1 MKLVR
6 AILCPALALTALL
19 VGCANPGSGPD
30 GGPYDEKP
38 PQIVNISPALGETSV
53 KKAKKIVLE
62 FDENIKIEN
71 AAENVVISPPQIETP
86 EIKTNSKRISI
97 ELMDTLRPNTT
108 YTIDFSDAI
117 QDATEGNPLGNFTY
131 SFSTG
136 ETLDTME
143 VSGYVLAAENL
154 EPVQGILVGLY
165 AERDDS
171 VFRTKPLER
180 VGRTNSAGHFSIK
193 GIAPG
198 SYRIYAL
205 KDMDGDFKWT
215 EGEMLAF
222 SDQIIEPSG
231 FPDVRYDTVW
241 RDTIQY
247 DSIRTI
253 HYTHFLPDD
262 IILRAYS
269 EVKTTHALLKTVR
282 EEPNRF
288 TAYFTAP
295 NTQAPTIA
303 LPGGAKADFLEVR
316 NATLDTITYWTND
329 STIIKNDSLTILYTY
344 EYTNDSTGV
353 NSLRTDTLELR
364 PRLTFARQAKM
375 KAEEDK
381 KWQKALERRHKRG
394 DFSQETRS
402 ADFLKITESL
412 SSKITPM
419 QNPAFELAEPITQID
434 ESGIHLTLHVDSLEE
449 NAPFEVK
456 RDGQMRFS
464 ILGEWRPQQHYTL
477 RIDSAAIVG
486 FTGKH
491 NKPIK
496 RDFRI
501 FSEEDLGALF
511 VDLVGADTGAVV
523 QLLSSDTKVAAQV
536 RAEGSRAEFYYLKAG
551 EYHLRLFYDQNAN
564 NTWDPGSLRQHRQ
577 PEEVVYY
584 PKNVAVKENWDTE
597 ITWDVRAAEP
607 LKQKPGA
614 LSKSKANSKK
624 EGAHAKNIQRLREKG
639 KTTTEAIDTSSV
651 IRM

>member
-1 MKLVR
+1 MKRLR
-6 AILCPALALTALL
+6 ALLLPVLALTALL
-19 VGCANPGSGPD
+19 IGCANPGSGPD

-38 PQIVNISPALGETSV
+38 PQIVNISPALGETGV
-53 KKAKKIVLE
+53 KKAKKIVLD
-62 FDENIKIEN
+62 FDENIKIDN
-71 AAENVVISPPQIETP
+71 ATENVVVSPPQVETP
-86 EIKTNSKRISI
+86 EIKTNGRRISI
-97 ELMDTLRPNTT
+97 ELQDTLRPNTT

-143 VSGYVLAAENL
+143 VSGYVLAADNL

-165 AERDDS
+165 AEREDS
-171 VFRTKPLER
+171 AFWTKPLER
-180 VGRTNSAGHFSIK
+180 VGRTNNTGRFSIK

-222 SDQIIEPSG
+222 SDQIIEPSS

-253 HYTHFLPDD
+253 PYTHFLPDD
-262 IILRAYS
+262 IILRAFS
-269 EVKTTHALLKTVR
+269 EVKTMHALLKTTR
-282 EEPNRF
+282 EEPNHF

-295 NTQAPTIA
+295 NKQAPTIA
-303 LPGGAKADFLEVR
+303 LADGTPANFLEVR

-329 STIIKNDSLTILYTY
+329 STIIKNDSLTVFYTY
-344 EYTNDSTGV
+344 EYTIDSTRENV
-353 NSLRTDTLELR
+353 MRTDTLELR
-364 PRLTFARQAKM
+364 PRLTFARQAKL
-375 KAEEDK
+375 KAEDDK

-394 DFSQETRS
+394 DFSQETRES
-402 ADFLKITESL
+402 DFLKITESL
-412 SSKITPM
+412 SSKITPV
-419 QNPAFELAEPITQID
+419 QNPNFSAAEPITQID
-434 ESGIHLTLHVDSLEE
+434 EKKIHLILHVDSLQEE
-449 NAPFEVK
+449 AAFQIR
-456 RDGQMRFS
+456 RDNQMGFT
-464 ILGEWRPQQHYTL
+464 IVGEWRPKQFYTL
-477 RIDSAAIVG
+477 RIDSAALTG
-486 FTGKH
+486 YTGKI
-491 NKPIK
+491 NRGIK

-501 FSEEDLGALF
+501 YDEEELGTLF

-523 QLLSSDTKVAAQV
+523 QLLSGDTKVAAQT
-536 RAEGSRAEFYYLKAG
+536 RAQGTRAEFYYLRAG
-551 EYHLRLFYDQNAN
+551 DYHLRMFYDPNAN
-564 NTWDPGSLRQHRQ
+564 NTWDPGSMREHRQ
-577 PEEVVYY
+577 AEEVVYY
-584 PKNVAVKENWDTE
+584 PKTLTVKENWDNE
-597 ITWDVRAAEP
+597 LTWDVRATEP

-614 LSKSKANSKK
+614 LSKAKANSKK

-651 IRM
+651 IRL